1 VSRYPVAPAFRRPA
15 LAPGIIGAIALLAG
29 TLVIGLET
37 FTIVLY
43 VTSILAVIMAIFA
56 WQSTQRLTI
65 IPLALIAVL
74 WNPVFPFAFDGPFW
88 LAAQFVAALVMVLAG
103 VVIRVPVT
111 DAESRAR

>member
-56 WQSTQRLTI
+56 WQGTQRLTI